1 MFLQDAGGD
10 VNILSDVVTSYIT
23 FCSDLHLERKEV
35 NVFPNNKPWI
45 TSDLRK
51 FIVNKHKSYG
61 KEDYRTKQKLLNDKI
76 KSAKDDYKEKVEK
89 LFKQNNPKDAWKG
102 LKVLTGVENKRKEPV
117 FLSQP
122 GSADRLN
129 RFYARFDKKDF
140 SSEQQNLRRSLQYSS
155 VPGTHFSDKSLLLTF
170 AVTNTCLI
178 STLCHFC
185 TSRISTPLFKRY
197 KSQNYQHDHIYKL
210 RLWFFK

>member
-1 MFLQDAGGD
+1 MFLQGAGGD

-23 FCSDLHLERKEV
+23 FCSDLHLEREEV
-35 NVFPNNKPWI
+35 NVFPNNKPWV

-61 KEDYRTKQKLLNDKI
+61 KEDYRIKQKLLNDK
-76 KSAKDDYKEKVEK
+76 KSAKDDYKEKVEE

-122 GSADRLN
+122 GSAERLN
-129 RFYARFDKKDF
+129 HFYVRFDKKDF
-140 SSEQQNLRRSLQYSS
+140 SSEKQNLRRSLQYSKCPRNS
-155 VPGTHFSDKSLLLTF
+155 F
-170 AVTNTCLI
+170 
-178 STLCHFC
+178 
-185 TSRISTPLFKRY
+185 
-197 KSQNYQHDHIYKL
+197 Q
-210 RLWFFK
+210 

>member
-1 MFLQDAGGD
+1 MNDISLEKMDDCFNLTDWDLFLQDAGGD

-35 NVFPNNKPWI
+35 KVFPNKKPWV

-51 FIVNKHKSYG
+51 FIVDKHKSYG
-61 KEDYRTKQKLLNDKI
+61 KEDYRIKQQLLNDKI
-76 KSAKDDYKEKVEK
+76 KSAKDVYKEKVEE

-129 RFYARFDKKDF
+129 RFLQDLIRRILVQ
-140 SSEQQNLRRSLQYSS
+140 SNRTSEDLYITQVAQ
-155 VPGTHFSDKSLLLTF
+155 V
-170 AVTNTCLI
+170 
-178 STLCHFC
+178 
-185 TSRISTPLFKRY
+185 
-197 KSQNYQHDHIYKL
+197 
-210 RLWFFK
+210 RLYFH